1 VAWNFRRRPVDYG
14 YVECERYREALSAR
28 LDGEDRPAER
38 AAVDAHLTGCP
49 ACRRWYDDAAAVTRL
64 VRVRPVTANPAP
76 EVKARPPVR
85 PTRRYRL
92 AAVLRVLLGVLGLAQ
107 FVLGMAQVGAVAT
120 GAHAHGSGQPGAALT
135 AGHLWH
141 ESAAWN
147 VAIGAGFAWIALRRV
162 RPAGALPMLT
172 AFVALL
178 GLLSA
183 GDIAAGMVDALRLLS
198 HGFVLAGYLIV
209 VALSHPRLDLGPPA
223 GRRGRRWSARATPY
237 RGGEPA
243 VDPPVLR
250 LLPGQA
256 RARSRRRAA

>member
-1 VAWNFRRRPVDYG
+1 VG
-14 YVECERYREALSAR
+14 CERYREALSAR

-38 AAVDAHLTGCP
+38 AAVDAHLAGCP
-49 ACRRWYDDAAAVTRL
+49 ACRHWYDDAAAVTRL
-64 VRVRPVTANPAP
+64 VRVRLVTGTSPSEVPV
-76 EVKARPPVR
+76 PPVR
-85 PTRRYRL
+85 RPRRYRL
-92 AAVLRVLLGVLGLAQ
+92 ARVLRVLLGGFGLAQ
-107 FVLGMAQVGAVAT
+107 FVLGMAQVGGVTAGGHLHGPGQLGAT
-120 GAHAHGSGQPGAALT
+120 VTS
-135 AGHLWH
+135 GHLWH

-209 VALSHPRLDLGPPA
+209 AALSHPRLDPGPPPA
-223 GRRGRRWSARATPY
+223 GRRGRRWSVRADPY
-237 RGGEPA
+237 RGDEPA
-243 VDPPVLR
+243 PDRPALR

-256 RARSRRRAA
+256 SARYPRRAA